1 MYKGGQ
7 IGTLCIWAKNSW
19 NYKENKRIF
28 PTYLLRKFL
37 AHVKARENSLSL
49 TVNPVAKK
57 QPKNNNK
64 SSIWPSCV
72 MYP

>member
-1 MYKGGQ
+1 MDVAKGGQ

-37 AHVKARENSLSL
+37 AHVRARENSLSL

-57 QPKNNNK
+57 Q
-64 SSIWPSCV
+64 
-72 MYP
+72 

>member
-1 MYKGGQ
+1 MDYTLVLRRKILAFLLSSAKGGQ

-57 QPKNNNK
+57 Q
-64 SSIWPSCV
+64 
-72 MYP
+72 